1 MAKKQNF
8 IQTMTQWKVI
18 IGIQLIATLVLVGF
32 LFKLGALPMK
42 YILILIVVF
51 ILLGLGTFFMMK
63 PSKTKNKGK
72 VRNAIGKCLSILLSV
87 VLLFGSLYIAQG
99 DSTISNI
106 TGADSQVNRYDVVVL
121 KDYKAEKLSD
131 LKGKTIEVNLQVDTD
146 QMQQAIDAMQKE
158 ESSLKVKDVKD
169 FEKMSQNL
177 YDGQVEAIYFN
188 EAYRAILEEKHPNFA
203 SETKV
208 VYTFEIEEKIE
219 DISKNVNVTKD
230 PFIIYV
236 SGIDTYGKVSTV
248 SRSDVNMLVTVN
260 PQTKQILLTSIP
272 RDYWVPIYHRNN
284 AHDKLTHSGLGGI
297 ESTIKTMENFMDIDI
312 NYYARIN
319 FTSLIKMVD
328 ALGGVDVESIQSFT
342 TVSGYSFKK
351 GINHINGEEALA
363 FSRERYNVKG
373 GDNGRVANQQRVI
386 TAMINKM
393 ISPAIITNYSKVLKS
408 IDGSFETNMES
419 SDITSLLQM
428 QLNDMSSWTITQ
440 KQLTGTGSMR
450 TGGSYMP
457 NRKLYYMIPNQK
469 SVAENKQAIQDV
481 LAGKAIN

>member
-1 MAKKQNF
+1 MAKKDSV
-8 IQTMTQWKVI
+8 IKKITDYKVI
-18 IGIQLIATLVLVGF
+18 IAIQVFATLVLVGF

-42 YILILIVVF
+42 YILILLVVLV
-51 ILLGLGTFFMMK
+51 LLGVGSFFMMK
-63 PSKTKNKGK
+63 PAKAKNKGK

-106 TGADSQVNRYDVVVL
+106 TGADSQVTRYNVVVL
-121 KDYKAEKLSD
+121 KDHKAKELSD
-131 LKGKTIEVNLQVDTD
+131 LKGKTVEVNLQVETD
-146 QMQQAIDAMQKE
+146 KMQQAIDAMKKE
-158 ESSLKVKDVKD
+158 ESSIQTKDVKD
-169 FEKMSQNL
+169 FEKMSQDL
-177 YDGQVEAIYFN
+177 YDGKVEAIYFN
-188 EAYRAILEEKHPNFA
+188 EAYSTILVEKHPEFEN
-203 SETKV
+203 ETKV
-208 VYTFEIEEKIE
+208 IYTYEIEEKIQ
-219 DISKNVNVTKD
+219 DISKDVQVTKD

-260 PQTKQILLTSIP
+260 PKTKQILLTSIP

-328 ALGGVDVESIQSFT
+328 ALGGVDVNSIESFT
-342 TVSGYSFKK
+342 AQGYSFKK
-351 GINHINGEEALA
+351 GINHVNGEQALA
-363 FSRERYNVKG
+363 FSRERYHVTG

-408 IDGSFETNMES
+408 IDGSFETNMSS

-428 QLNDMSSWTITQ
+428 QLDDMASWTIVQ

-469 SVAENKQAIQDV
+469 SVSENKQYIENV
-481 LAGKAIN
+481 LAGKSVN

>member
-1 MAKKQNF
+1 MAKKDSV
-8 IQTMTQWKVI
+8 IKKITDYKVI
-18 IGIQLIATLVLVGF
+18 IAIQVFATLVLVGF

-42 YILILIVVF
+42 YILILLVVLV
-51 ILLGLGTFFMMK
+51 LLGVGSFFMMK
-63 PSKTKNKGK
+63 PAKAKNKGK

-106 TGADSQVNRYDVVVL
+106 TGADSQVTRYNVVVL
-121 KDYKAEKLSD
+121 KDHKAKELSD
-131 LKGKTIEVNLQVDTD
+131 LKGKTVEVNLQVETD
-146 QMQQAIDAMQKE
+146 KMQQAIDAMKKE
-158 ESSLKVKDVKD
+158 ESSIQTKDVKD
-169 FEKMSQNL
+169 FEKMSQDL
-177 YDGQVEAIYFN
+177 YDGKVEAIYFN
-188 EAYRAILEEKHPNFA
+188 EAYSTILVEKHPEFEN
-203 SETKV
+203 ETKV
-208 VYTFEIEEKIE
+208 IYTYEIEEKIQ
-219 DISKNVNVTKD
+219 DISKDVQVTKD
-230 PFIIYV
+230 PFVIYV

-260 PQTKQILLTSIP
+260 PKTKQILLTSIP

-328 ALGGVDVESIQSFT
+328 ALGGVDVNSIESFT
-342 TVSGYSFKK
+342 AQGYSFKK
-351 GINHINGEEALA
+351 GINHVNGEQALA
-363 FSRERYNVKG
+363 FSRERYHVTG

-408 IDGSFETNMES
+408 IDGSFETNMSS

-428 QLNDMSSWTITQ
+428 QLDDMASWTIVQ

-469 SVAENKQAIQDV
+469 SVSENKQYIENV
-481 LAGKAIN
+481 LAGKSVN

>member
-1 MAKKQNF
+1 MAKKDSV
-8 IQTMTQWKVI
+8 IKKITDYKVI
-18 IGIQLIATLVLVGF
+18 IAIQVFATLVLVGF

-42 YILILIVVF
+42 YVLILLVVLV
-51 ILLGLGTFFMMK
+51 LLGVGSFFMMK
-63 PSKTKNKGK
+63 PAKAKNKGK

-106 TGADSQVNRYDVVVL
+106 TGADSQVTRYNVVVL
-121 KDYKAEKLSD
+121 KDYKAKELSD
-131 LKGKTIEVNLQVDTD
+131 LKGKTVEVNLQVETD
-146 QMQQAIDAMQKE
+146 KMQQAIDAMKKE
-158 ESSLKVKDVKD
+158 ESSIQTKDVKD
-169 FEKMSQNL
+169 FEKMSQDL
-177 YDGQVEAIYFN
+177 YDGKVEAIYFN
-188 EAYRAILEEKHPNFA
+188 EAYSTILVEKHPGFEN
-203 SETKV
+203 ETKV
-208 VYTFEIEEKIE
+208 IYTYEIEEKIQ

-230 PFIIYV
+230 PFVIYV

-260 PQTKQILLTSIP
+260 PKTKQILLTSIP

-297 ESTIKTMENFMDIDI
+297 ESTVKTMENFMGIDI

-328 ALGGVDVESIQSFT
+328 ALGGVDVDSIESFT
-342 TVSGYSFKK
+342 AQGYSFKK
-351 GINHINGEEALA
+351 GINHVNGEQALA
-363 FSRERYNVKG
+363 FSRERYHVTG

-408 IDGSFETNMES
+408 IDGSFETNMS
-419 SDITSLLQM
+419 SNDITSLLQM
-428 QLNDMSSWTITQ
+428 QLDDMASWTIVQ
-440 KQLTGTGSMR
+440 KQLSGTGSMR

-469 SVAENKQAIQDV
+469 SVSENKQYIENV
-481 LAGKAIN
+481 LAGKSVN

>member
-1 MAKKQNF
+1 MAKKDSV
-8 IQTMTQWKVI
+8 IKKITDYKVI
-18 IGIQLIATLVLVGF
+18 IAIQVFATLVLVGF

-42 YILILIVVF
+42 YILILLVVLV
-51 ILLGLGTFFMMK
+51 LLGVGSFFMMK
-63 PSKTKNKGK
+63 PAKAKNKGK

-106 TGADSQVNRYDVVVL
+106 TGADSQVTRYNVVVL
-121 KDYKAEKLSD
+121 KDHKAKELSD
-131 LKGKTIEVNLQVDTD
+131 LKGKTVEVNLQVETD
-146 QMQQAIDAMQKE
+146 KMQQAIDAMKKE
-158 ESSLKVKDVKD
+158 ESSIQTKDVKD
-169 FEKMSQNL
+169 FEKMSQDL
-177 YDGQVEAIYFN
+177 YDGKVEAIYFN
-188 EAYRAILEEKHPNFA
+188 EAYSTILVEKHPEFEN
-203 SETKV
+203 ETKV
-208 VYTFEIEEKIE
+208 IYTYEIEEKIQ
-219 DISKNVNVTKD
+219 DISKDVNVTKD
-230 PFIIYV
+230 PFVIYV

-260 PQTKQILLTSIP
+260 PKTKQILLTSIP

-297 ESTIKTMENFMDIDI
+297 ESTVKTMENFMGIDI

-328 ALGGVDVESIQSFT
+328 ALGGVDVNSIESFT
-342 TVSGYSFKK
+342 AQGYSFKK
-351 GINHINGEEALA
+351 GINHVNGEQALA
-363 FSRERYNVKG
+363 FSRERYHVTG

-408 IDGSFETNMES
+408 IDGSFETNMSS

-428 QLNDMSSWTITQ
+428 QLDDMASWTIVQ

-469 SVAENKQAIQDV
+469 SVSENKQYIENV
-481 LAGKAIN
+481 LAGKSVN